1 MSSNGSAGSGAGNY
15 AVKALPAAA
24 AAVILT
30 VIVVAGLSRVGCV
43 NAQTPPGHEGYIKS
57 KPLFGSAEFV
67 GTQAGPTSTG
77 WVWRQE
83 VVNVDMRPRTYSEAM
98 TIPTKDRLQL
108 SFLAHAR
115 IRLRRG
121 SVQRVVDKLGGENW
135 YRANV
140 QDQFK
145 SAVRAEVQ
153 PLKAFQVKGQMR
165 EIGDAVLAAMNARY
179 KDTPVEFMA
188 VNIGDIQYPDKV
200 VQAVVGKFV
209 TNEDNDRKDI
219 ELEIAQRQ
227 IDIGIAEAEGV
238 SDAQQIIRTT
248 LDPMFLQYKALKA
261 IEGLA
266 GSSNTTFVV
275 MPYSDRGG
283 MPIIMNLGDGASG
296 TTVSK

>member
-1 MSSNGSAGSGAGNY
+1 MSTNGSGGSSPGKY
-15 AVKALPAAA
+15 AVKALPAAVA
-24 AAVILT
+24 AIILT

-43 NAQTPPGHEGYIKS
+43 NVQTPPGHEGYIKS
-57 KPLFGSAEFV
+57 NPIFSAASFV
-67 GTQAGPTSTG
+67 GIQRGPTSTG

-83 VVNVDMRPRTYSEAM
+83 VLNIDMRPRTYSEDM
-98 TIPTKDRLQL
+98 TIPTQDRLQL
-108 SFLAHAR
+108 SFRAHTR

-121 SVQRVVDKLGGENW
+121 RVKEVVEKFGGENW

-153 PLKAFQVKGQMR
+153 QLKAFEVKGNMR
-165 EIGDAVLAAMNARY
+165 EIGAAVLAAMDERY
-179 KDTPVEFMA
+179 KDTPVEFLA
-188 VNIGDIQYPDKV
+188 VNIGNIRYPDKV
-200 VQAVVGKFV
+200 VKAVVGKFV

-219 ELEIAQRQ
+219 ELQIAQRQ

-266 GSSNTTFVV
+266 GSANTTFVIT
-275 MPYSDRGG
+275 PYSDRGG
-283 MPIIMNLGDGASG
+283 QPFIMLMSSTAIEPRLR
-296 TTVSK
+296 K